1 MDKRRDGKPPAV
13 RLEYTFDRLLKPKLE
28 QVYGI
33 LAPAKLRILG
43 EERELRDDSHE
54 ERRNLRA
61 RVLR

>member
-1 MDKRRDGKPPAV
+1 MDKRRDGKAPAV

-43 EERELRDDSHE
+43 EERELRDDSNE